1 MYNTAPVNWQT
12 AYETALF
19 YMRNG
24 IVPLLLS
31 APGIGKTMMADRIA
45 QELGAKLVP
54 VRLNSIPP
62 EDAIGLQYVDR
73 EGQRTV
79 NLPPSWLPAE
89 DGTDGPIVLFFDEVT
104 QAPDDFR
111 KGVMSVLVERYLGQK
126 KLPDNCYVMAAGN
139 TVDDGTNVYE
149 LDRATASRFGI
160 IKVRTDVESWANDY
174 ARKKGLEIA
183 TVAFLRVRQDCFE
196 MSEEAMKGD
205 NSIAPAPRI
214 WEKIDPLLK
223 SHQANPGKTPEEQ
236 LTRKAVLTTALNGML
251 GENVARAFI
260 SVYDEVVGLTGL
272 ADLMKMDRAERRKLS
287 PKTMDSLWMYA
298 QGAIWYATDV
308 DRIAAVYGL
317 LDDFEPVGD
326 MPFYETRNMVGET
339 MLQRALH
346 RLKLDPSFIQD
357 SRIYHYTNK
366 WKSEANAAMAEAA
379 AADGAGEGGV
389 TALKVA

>member
-19 YMRNG
+19 YMRNR

-31 APGIGKTMMADRIA
+31 APGVGKTMMADRIA
-45 QELGAKLVP
+45 KELGAKLVS

-79 NLPPSWLPAE
+79 NLPPSWLPAA
-89 DGTDGPIVLFFDEVT
+89 DGTDGPVVLFFDEIT

-111 KGVMSVLVERYLGQK
+111 KGVMSVLVERYLGQQ

-149 LDRATASRFGI
+149 FDRATASRFGV

-174 ARKKGLEIA
+174 AAKKNIELA

-236 LTRKAVLTTALNGML
+236 LMRKTVLLTALNGMI
-251 GENVARAFI
+251 GENVASAFI
-260 SVYDEVVGLTGL
+260 SVYDEVVGLTAL

-298 QGAIWYATDV
+298 QGAIWYASDIERMV
-308 DRIAAVYGL
+308 QVYAL

-339 MLQRALH
+339 MLQRGLH
-346 RLKLDPSFIQD
+346 HLKLDPAFIQD
-357 SRIYHYTNK
+357 DRLYHYINK
-366 WKSEANAAMAEAA
+366 WKREANAAMADGVTADAA
-379 AADGAGEGGV
+379 AAGEV
-389 TALKVA
+389 ATLKVA